1 MKKGIILLLLGLFSG
16 HVAYAA
22 EEGVAQKI
30 GDGIKKGGEAAAHG
44 IEKGVD
50 ATERGVKKA
59 VDATKKG
66 VKKGAAA
73 TGEGLQKAGQWIE
86 EKAGPGYKK

>member
-1 MKKGIILLLLGLFSG
+1 MKRSAILLLLGLFAG
-16 HVAYAA
+16 HAAYAA
-22 EEGVAQKI
+22 EEGVVQKV

-59 VDATKKG
+59 VEATKKG
-66 VKKGAAA
+66 VKEGAAA

-86 EKAGPGYKK
+86 EKTDTGDKK